1 MLVTSLSKLFDFEK
15 KSLVLVVE
23 RRYNFRVCIL
33 ICLAVFHIL
42 THEGQYVVAGN
53 LIEVKPYVGK
63 FGNFGNCLSYSFV
76 VFTMPLAKRAH
87 RLKNLHN

>member
-1 MLVTSLSKLFDFEK
+1 
-15 KSLVLVVE
+15 
-23 RRYNFRVCIL
+23 
-33 ICLAVFHIL
+33 
-42 THEGQYVVAGN
+42 
-53 LIEVKPYVGK
+53 VGK